1 MLSDPPGHTTM
12 NTAPARRARCRG
24 ISMIEVLVTLTIL
37 GLLLVAVMPSIG
49 SWMRNT
55 EIRNAAE
62 SIQNGLAKARSEAVR
77 RNEVITFSLLTHNA
91 KRQLDG
97 SCALSSSSGS
107 WVASKDN
114 PGGKCDA
121 AVSDTATPFIVAK
134 QSQGEGSPNV
144 TVTVR
149 QPNGA
154 DPCGADDIATSIAF
168 NGYGRIASTPA
179 WTTGPLRCIVV
190 SSLTGSDFRPLNI
203 VIGSG
208 GTVRMCDPDPSVGAN
223 DPRRC

>member
-1 MLSDPPGHTTM
+1 VLIM
-12 NTAPARRARCRG
+12 NRAAVMSMPTQRRAAARG
-24 ISMIEVLVTLTIL
+24 VSMIEVIVTVTIL

-62 SIQNGLAKARSEAVR
+62 SIQNGLNKARAEAVK

-91 KRQLDG
+91 ARQLDG
-97 SCALSSSSGS
+97 SCALSRSSGS
-107 WVASKDN
+107 WVISKDD
-114 PGGKCDA
+114 PSGKCD
-121 AVSDTATPFIVAK
+121 VDISDTLTPFIVAR

-144 TVTVR
+144 SISVKQSSGTAACDS
-149 QPNGA
+149 A
-154 DPCGADDIATSIAF
+154 DTATSVAF
-168 NGYGRIASTPA
+168 NGYGRIAATPA
-179 WTTGPLRCIVV
+179 WGSGPLHCIVV
-190 SSLTGSDFRPLNI
+190 TSLASGAKRPLNI
-203 VIGSG
+203 VIGTG